1 MKEIKQEEILELIRQ
16 GKSQTEMAGILDVSQ
31 PTVSNKI
38 NKIDPALVKEA
49 EKEAKRREQEEI
61 LELIR
66 QGTSKKEIIGILGV
80 SEPTVYSKI
89 NEIDPALVEETER
102 EAERRE
108 KEKILEL
115 MRQGKSKSEV
125 ANTLGVSLATVYKRI
140 NKIDLT
146 LVKEAEEEAERRK
159 QKGAIYK
166 KMKEGQLTVSD
177 VKAYRNIV
185 DEKYDRAN
193 YSEIVLLINGY
204 IKTKQITEAIRFLNV
219 IINDEGLQCLDIEKI
234 KNLKIQVEQIQKR
247 QMVRRMLRA
256 GKKTS
261 DIMIQTRL
269 RKTEIEAIKEEME
282 QKLGREI

>member
-234 KNLKIQVEQIQKR
+234 KNLKIKVEQIQKR